1 MTIKLRESEVWRA
14 DEGLVV
20 VAVIVSGVVGSLPA
34 VAIFSML
41 SPLHRW
47 VSQTQRVPFISGLA
61 FFPILCLYNRG
72 IR

>member
-1 MTIKLRESEVWRA
+1 M
-14 DEGLVV
+14 